1 MRGVYPWLY
10 VDYKENLWRF
20 FVNDNKELSYEIMY
34 REGKWTKENIIDGRV
49 TGFGLFLDDYEGIH
63 LVYSN
68 VKGELRYCTFQNKI
82 WVGKILYKVED
93 NNYEIESIKL
103 KIIGS
108 IMHIFFALSSKDG
121 SDHGVLM
128 HCIWDGHEIN
138 INSIQDII
146 LKADLKDYYLI
157 NINYMNEIYLFY
169 LSDEGDELSL
179 NYSIYQNQSWL
190 PSNRLYGIQGDD
202 IYFEVNLEKSNIHI
216 LNRSKEN
223 SFYLL
228 DHVVIDHLG
237 KIEEFRVYESRA
249 RLIDPLIFSEGNKI
263 CACWIEDNEIYY
275 SIFTGNKWS
284 EAIEYTRK
292 NKIKIERYN
301 AYISDIKEGYIND
314 RKLYA
319 TSGLDIFLYDP
330 KDLLVGATK
339 DTSISN
345 RNNIDDDYYNEDI
358 ELIKSELYRAKEENR
373 ILEDKISHLNILLQK
388 NEKGIEN
395 YKQQVARIIEQKRKA
410 EENSNIFLELQKKI
424 QGEYEIISKE
434 LEVLKEEKNK
444 NKTSINEYSE
454 EIDLLK
460 KELNKNKSVMKE
472 YSEEIDLLN
481 EEINQLNKELLLKDR
496 IIEEK
501 LSFIQ
506 NLENQNKII
515 EEDNLLVKKELS
527 SLIEENKK
535 ISTELEVERNQ
546 SVMERLLRRKS

>member
-237 KIEEFRVYESRA
+237 KIEEFRVYESRE

-339 DTSISN
+339 DTSN
-345 RNNIDDDYYNEDI
+345 RNNIDNDYYSEDI
-358 ELIKSELYRAKEENR
+358 EVIKSELYRAKEENR
-373 ILEDKISHLNILLQK
+373 ILEDKISHLNILLKKNQQGISKYQQK
-388 NEKGIEN
+388 I
-395 YKQQVARIIEQKRKA
+395 ASITEQKRKA

-424 QGEYEIISKE
+424 QGEYDILSNE
-434 LEVLKEEKNK
+434 LESLKEEKNNDK
-444 NKTSINEYSE
+444 NLINQYLDEINLIKE
-454 EIDLLK
+454 EID
-460 KELNKNKSVMKE
+460 
-472 YSEEIDLLN
+472 
-481 EEINQLNKELLLKDR
+481 QLNNELLLKDK
-496 IIEEK
+496 IIQEK
-501 LSFIQ
+501 SIFIE
-506 NLENQNKII
+506 NLENQNKTI
-515 EEDNLLVKKELS
+515 EEENSSVKKELS
-527 SLIEENKK
+527 SLMEENKK
-535 ISTELEVERNQ
+535 ISAELEVERNQ
-546 SVMERLLRRKS
+546 SVVEKLLRRKS